1 MLLLDAS
8 ALLAVLQ
15 GERGAEMV
23 TMAMDDGSMSAA
35 NLSEVAAKL
44 VQHGVPYEEAVSIL
58 KSFDLKI
65 IPVDENVALV
75 AGSLYAMTKSA
86 GLSLGDRLCLAT
98 AILEKLEVL
107 TADNA
112 WAAIKVDGLNV
123 RYIR

>member
-44 VQHGVPYEEAVSIL
+44 VQHG
-58 KSFDLKI
+58 
-65 IPVDENVALV
+65 
-75 AGSLYAMTKSA
+75 
-86 GLSLGDRLCLAT
+86 DRLCLAT
-98 AILEKLEVL
+98 AILEKSEVL